1 MRGIFVIIAVRM
13 QETGNSYRKY
23 QVVAGG
29 RRDGGEPL
37 FLKDLLRI
45 AADQDL
51 GPAGRRN
58 GRAFGFAHDT
68 TWLLG
73 ETGTIPVRCMSDP
86 HMFQQPE
93 YTWDYYY
100 KANVNKPTVLNDQGG
115 VHTNSSLLN
124 NVAWRLCEKGG
135 MALEEARA
143 FWFAVDGS
151 MVPHTD
157 YAQLSVLMPW
167 VLRNQG
173 LEKYQD
179 ALEAAID
186 ATRLRSND
194 VPDSFD
200 EDRALVTLTLPD
212 EKRFEDGHWGLM
224 ILSVD
229 AEGLAQRFN
238 GLVEGKGEYEGQ
250 LDAFFETLFSV
261 GGEQEGSVFDKKV
274 LVPRLVMLL
283 RDYFGDL
290 ARSNTGVAGQD
301 GRTVRLVTSPGLTI
315 RVLFRLE
322 LDDDQHLQSTAL
334 AVYTFGQWIDLASL
348 VAPFTI
354 YSNSILC

>member
-45 AADQDL
+45 AADQNL

-135 MALEEARA
+135 MTLEEARA

-157 YAQLSVLMPW
+157 YAQLSALMPW

-173 LEKYQD
+173 LEN
-179 ALEAAID
+179 
-186 ATRLRSND
+186 TRTPSRRRST
-194 VPDSFD
+194 P
-200 EDRALVTLTLPD
+200 RACAPTTCP
-212 EKRFEDGHWGLM
+212 
-224 ILSVD
+224 
-229 AEGLAQRFN
+229 
-238 GLVEGKGEYEGQ
+238 
-250 LDAFFETLFSV
+250 
-261 GGEQEGSVFDKKV
+261 
-274 LVPRLVMLL
+274 
-283 RDYFGDL
+283 
-290 ARSNTGVAGQD
+290 
-301 GRTVRLVTSPGLTI
+301 
-315 RVLFRLE
+315 
-322 LDDDQHLQSTAL
+322 TAL
-334 AVYTFGQWIDLASL
+334 TKTGRW
-348 VAPFTI
+348 
-354 YSNSILC
+354 